1 MKPCVAGQMVI
12 FSNCPMSA
20 PAMGF
25 FADGLNRVVD
35 RSTTVWKARQGSGI
49 GIGLVDI

>member
-1 MKPCVAGQMVI
+1 MVI

-25 FADGLNRVVD
+25 FAEGLNRDVD
-35 RSTTVWKARQGSGI
+35 RSTTVWKARQGSGSGS